1 MGQPLLLLFLILQK
15 TEFQFIKTFYS
26 YYFLIYLYN
35 QPANIDM
42 SSIKVLVVEDELI
55 IAEDMKAMLGEL
67 EYEVTGIARDIK
79 TAEENLSIELPD
91 IVLVDIQLRNNDNGI
106 NLGKTIKEKYNI
118 PIVFVTSH
126 SDKTTLDKAKLINP
140 EGYIVKPFEKAD
152 LYTSIELGIFNYTSR
167 KKTESEPVENIVDNI
182 VFKDSIFIRKDYMLV
197 KIKFDDLKWIQSDDN
212 YLELFCTDNKHLIR
226 STLKDFLEKLPS
238 ATFLQVHKS
247 YCVNVKFI
255 TAINRTSVWINKV
268 EIPVGRSYIENI
280 SKVLKLEL

>member
-1 MGQPLLLLFLILQK
+1 
-15 TEFQFIKTFYS
+15 
-26 YYFLIYLYN
+26 
-35 QPANIDM
+35 M

-67 EYEVTGIARDIK
+67 QYEVTGIARDIK
-79 TAEENLSIELPD
+79 SALEKLVIEIPD
-91 IVLVDIQLRNNDNGI
+91 IALIDIQLRNNDNGI
-106 NLGKTIKEKYNI
+106 NLGKTIKEKYNL
-118 PIVFVTSH
+118 PVVFVTSH

-152 LYTSIELGIFNYTSR
+152 LYTSIELAIFNYTSR
-167 KKTESEPVENIVDNI
+167 KKTESETVENIVDNI

-212 YLELFCTDNKHLIR
+212 YLELFCTENKHLIR
-226 STLKDFLEKLPS
+226 STLKDFIDKLPS
-238 ATFLQVHKS
+238 IAFLQVHKS
-247 YCVNVKFI
+247 FCVNVKFI

-280 SKVLKLEL
+280 SKVLNLEL